1 MADFNLEEA
10 WDSFQDLL
18 NQNNVPEICLAIMGV
33 LTLALV
39 FAYKE
44 DDGSLT
50 YKLLV
55 ALGVLFGVFM
65 VYVSVAV
72 DTGWALGTL
81 IICSI
86 ACFTLIIR
94 PLRNVKIEVVVGL
107 LVMVWMY
114 MYLGTL
120 TGASIDFIVDIDM
133 SFLATGVP
141 RIVVAVLV
149 GALAYM
155 VTGFAT
161 GLALLVGKILNAWPF
176 LLIIALLCIA
186 EAVLLIAGYGSLYD
200 FIVSYIQSQ

>member
-10 WDSFQDLL
+10 WNSFQDLL

-161 GLALLVGKILNAWPF
+161 GLAM
-176 LLIIALLCIA
+176 LI
-186 EAVLLIAGYGSLYD
+186 G
-200 FIVSYIQSQ
+200 